1 MNKKKIL
8 IVTTLKDFSVPFFL
22 TSGVL
27 KKISV
32 SFLFL
37 HEDTESIL
45 RILDSERYD
54 FIYVRYP
61 YNELRTDP
69 SEIPEKMRLVFDN
82 ARGATMIDGLR
93 SYDDILFEDKW
104 RQYESL
110 SEFMPETRILTDPE
124 DLSRGGFLA
133 KKRISS
139 RAAGIAFSPE
149 DLSGEN
155 PSEYILQD
163 MLSIREEYRVYA
175 LFREIYEPAITRTS
189 KRPDSKVK
197 ISGSAPMSDALR
209 VFATDIAKR
218 IPFDFIGLDI
228 AWDGDRYSLLE
239 VNRPC
244 LFEGYY
250 RETGVNLAEVF
261 IGRLLSRSSV
271 SPGAPAP
278 NVTATS

>member
-8 IVTTLKDFSVPFFL
+8 IVTTLKDFSVPFFM

-45 RILDSERYD
+45 QILDSERYD

-61 YNELRTDP
+61 YNELRIDP
-69 SEIPEKMRLVFDN
+69 SEIPRKIQLVFDN
-82 ARGATMIDGLR
+82 ARGAAMIDGLR

-104 RQYESL
+104 RQYELL
-110 SEFMPETRILTDPE
+110 SEFMPVTRILTDPD
-124 DLSRGGFLA
+124 DLSGGGVLA

-163 MLSIREEYRVYA
+163 MLSIQEEYRVYA

-189 KRPDSKVK
+189 KRPDSKVR
-197 ISGSAPMSDALR
+197 ISGSTPMSDALR

-218 IPFDFIGLDI
+218 ISFDFIGLDI
-228 AWDGDRYSLLE
+228 AWDGDRYALLE
-239 VNRPC
+239 VNRSC

-261 IGRLLSRSSV
+261 MDRLLSRSSV
-271 SPGAPAP
+271 SLGAPVRSAIG
-278 NVTATS
+278 TL